1 MELGIFPWCK
11 FYGNWFNTIIIHINQ
26 VSAEK
31 LATTTMKLAL
41 MSKEADKIMR
51 ERRTWEN
58 KTENNAME
66 LESLENAGKT
76 AKNMGE
82 HEQFIHMADLTWL
95 WKPTSEVFI
104 KAKKSVQ
111 F

>member
-1 MELGIFPWCK
+1 MCK
-11 FYGNWFNTIIIHINQ
+11 IYENRFNTIIIHINQ

-82 HEQFIHMADLTWL
+82 YEQFINLTRL
-95 WKPTSEVFI
+95 
-104 KAKKSVQ
+104 
-111 F
+111 

>member
-1 MELGIFPWCK
+1 
-11 FYGNWFNTIIIHINQ
+11 
-26 VSAEK
+26 
-31 LATTTMKLAL
+31 MKLAL

-82 HEQFIHMADLTWL
+82 YEQLD
-95 WKPTSEVFI
+95 
-104 KAKKSVQ
+104 
-111 F
+111 

>member
-1 MELGIFPWCK
+1 
-11 FYGNWFNTIIIHINQ
+11 
-26 VSAEK
+26 
-31 LATTTMKLAL
+31 MKLAL

-82 HEQFIHMADLTWL
+82 HEQFVHMANLTRL
-95 WKPTSEVFI
+95 
-104 KAKKSVQ
+104 
-111 F
+111 

>member
-1 MELGIFPWCK
+1 
-11 FYGNWFNTIIIHINQ
+11 
-26 VSAEK
+26 
-31 LATTTMKLAL
+31 MKLAL

-82 HEQFIHMADLTWL
+82 YEQFINLTRL
-95 WKPTSEVFI
+95 
-104 KAKKSVQ
+104 
-111 F
+111 

>member
-1 MELGIFPWCK
+1 
-11 FYGNWFNTIIIHINQ
+11 
-26 VSAEK
+26 
-31 LATTTMKLAL
+31 MKLAL

-82 HEQFIHMADLTWL
+82 HEQFINLTRL
-95 WKPTSEVFI
+95 
-104 KAKKSVQ
+104 
-111 F
+111 

>member
-1 MELGIFPWCK
+1 
-11 FYGNWFNTIIIHINQ
+11 
-26 VSAEK
+26 
-31 LATTTMKLAL
+31 MKLAL

-82 HEQFIHMADLTWL
+82 HEQFINLTRPVCDQYVRSSFKL
-95 WKPTSEVFI
+95 KKVFNSTG
-104 KAKKSVQ
+104 AK
-111 F
+111 